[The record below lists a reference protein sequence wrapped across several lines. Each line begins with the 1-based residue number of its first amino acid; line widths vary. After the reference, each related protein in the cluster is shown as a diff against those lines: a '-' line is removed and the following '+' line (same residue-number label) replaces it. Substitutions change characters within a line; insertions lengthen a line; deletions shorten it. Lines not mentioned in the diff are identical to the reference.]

1 MSGTFSGS
9 RLIPR
14 ALGAYEESRMLDKPR
29 IVQTDAQL
37 TAVIRFT
44 IPREEIRLRRLEHRT
59 DDNILKA

>member
-1 MSGTFSGS
+1 
-9 RLIPR
+9 
-14 ALGAYEESRMLDKPR
+14 MLDKPR

-44 IPREEIRLRRLEHRT
+44 IPREEIRLRRLEHRA

>member
-1 MSGTFSGS
+1 
-9 RLIPR
+9 
-14 ALGAYEESRMLDKPR
+14 MLDKPR

-44 IPREEIRLRRLEHRT
+44 IPREEIRLRQLEHRA

>member
-14 ALGAYEESRMLDKPR
+14 ALGAYEESHMLDKPR

-44 IPREEIRLRRLEHRT
+44 IPREEIRLRRLEHRA